1 MKKKLGSRLLST
13 LLALTMMLSY
23 LGFFAPVE
31 AEAAAVIEYAT
42 PATEEELNTVARWF
56 AANNGA
62 ADIGTFAKIING
74 ILYVWGSNQRNS
86 TGLTGLKYKDNAGNL
101 VDVATGTSVPV
112 PTPMGAEAFN
122 NEKCRYVVAAVSCF
136 YVLTEGTGINGDTGN
151 NIYTYGMQAQGGGYG
166 TRTSPNWNVYKLNT
180 DNIHNAGRY
189 VVRLKTHGCAVFA
202 QDDIGGWWSATCGSS
217 WVINMQNNESTGK
230 VAGTFYAIPTA
241 ITSKMGG
248 GIIDITGMWNYAT
261 LAIGANGKMYG
272 FGSYGNPGGNCIGV
286 PEGKVPSGQTN
297 VNGIDYGAVYS
308 QLTNVRFKSCN
319 GEDWSSVAVS
329 TDGDVWAWGLNSSSK
344 FGENYSESDF
354 DATHKV
360 FDHNVYQKKAVR
372 AWTSSYRLVV
382 LCDDNTVYAM
392 GDNSNGV
399 IIPGGGATVN
409 KLTQILSNIS
419 QNDTI
424 VGVFPTNVSQMC
436 ITKAGDMYFAGD
448 NASGAAGNGTTASA
462 PAGETT
468 TVTSPSMPP
477 TQPLTK
483 NLVTFE
489 LEVENKVDNTTEY
502 YTPTKAGNGTQY
514 IKKVGATE
522 STVSNI
528 TLDAGSNFK
537 LNVYF
542 EDFGKMNT
550 FVMPIRF
557 DPRYLEVV
565 NGNGKAY
572 SRASE
577 VITPGSLG
585 PSVGIEQTFDID
597 DWNGGSLAIGTKDG
611 TYPKISNADGWVS
624 VAGYSA
630 DTNPIIKGKVKMFSI
645 SFRARTTVTGNGIA
659 FDYATDENI
668 PEEVNTLG
676 YGYDVTCNGL
686 EHCKAYW
693 SLYNASGDGGESGY
707 FEFDTEPFPK
717 FNSKLVIL
725 TSLGMNLTYG
735 ATNTV
740 VPEAT
745 EADDVEHTPGWV
757 INWSNTSVTYT
768 VNALPYHKEGSN
780 NKAPG
785 ASFPQVDWS
794 FDTVK
799 ITGANNL
806 NREWEDYITIV
817 DQEDTFVKFKINP
830 NFHAVADEDDGYIRV
845 TATSQH
851 YTSVVATYYIVLRSF
866 NAPDTLEIAQK
877 DSTGALVQ
885 LGDDQTMIYHYR
897 SDESENRQFFV
908 DFGTAHNNLEVVWT
922 LLDKDGDPIDL
933 SDPAAKVTLTKGSD
947 GSATIEP
954 HYTTT
959 GDDYVILHVESL
971 YSSEKFDEV
980 KIKVQL
986 YTTNLGFTPNTIR
999 MAVMKEGMPSTVD
1012 LSKYLKV
1019 SPVDVYATDYT
1030 WTIESVP
1037 TRDPANATDVDP
1049 SFESGVT
1056 PVNYGSMG
1064 SGSTAATFTA
1074 FEWATPVASENG
1086 SELEEFVTVRVTENL
1101 SGKTADVKIAIMD
1114 LDCPIGIDQFVAT
1127 NNLGTQNDTVLV
1139 KDGLQLG
1146 DRIEFYPTYED
1157 AMNKTKRWNNTTIV
1171 EGMYPQFTFYVG
1183 DRSDSVMKGEGGFI
1197 AVRLYRVE
1205 TAGQP
1210 ETEYDPVPIS
1220 YSSEPSLVDGYIH
1233 LFGKNTGS
1241 IADKDIRVDLEGLN
1255 FKETVYTNSSGYF
1268 KFTKYIAPG
1277 TYNMV
1282 VSKKNYLTRRME
1294 ANSSG
1299 VGGIE
1304 IQVNDEGEFHIST
1317 YNQPILL
1324 FPGELTNDNAITVQD
1339 INYYVANWVGQY
1351 DGNIT
1356 DFELYDFLEDNLISA
1371 KDLELLL
1378 MRKDWISGS
1387 YPVWNVPSQR

>member
-1 MKKKLGSRLLST
+1 MKKKMGSRLLSL
-13 LLALTMMLSY
+13 LLAVTMVAGY
-23 LGFFAPVE
+23 LGMFAPVE
-31 AEAAAVIEYAT
+31 AEAASVIEYAT
-42 PATEEELNTVARWF
+42 PATDEELNTVSKWF
-56 AANNGA
+56 AATNGCEA
-62 ADIGTFAKIING
+62 TGTFAKIING
-74 ILYVWGSNQRNS
+74 TLYTWGSNVRNA

-101 VDVATGTSVPV
+101 VDVSTGAKVPV

-122 NEKCRYVVAAVSCF
+122 NEKCYYVVSAVSCWF
-136 YVLTEGTGINGDTGN
+136 VLTEGTGLNGDTGN
-151 NIYTYGMQAQGGGYG
+151 NIYTYGLQAQGGAFG

-180 DNIHNAGRY
+180 DAIHNAGKY
-189 VVRLKTHGCAVFA
+189 VVKLKTHGGVCFA
-202 QDDIGGWWSATCGSS
+202 QDNTGGWWS
-217 WVINMQNNESTGK
+217 VSTGLSS
-230 VAGTFYAIPTA
+230 VIALQNARTDFSHGVFYPVDSEIVT
-241 ITSKMGG
+241 KLGG
-248 GIIDITGMWNYAT
+248 SIIDITGMWNYAT

-272 FGSYGNPGGNCIGV
+272 FGSYGTPGSNSIGV
-286 PEGKVPSGQTN
+286 TEDRVPSGQTN

-329 TDGDVWAWGLNSSSK
+329 TDGDVWAWGRNDGNK
-344 FGENYSESDF
+344 FGANYSISDF
-354 DATHKV
+354 DASHKV

-372 AWTSSYRLVV
+372 AWTSSYRMVI

-399 IIPGGGATVN
+399 IIPGGGATVD
-409 KLTQILSNIS
+409 KLTQIMTDIS
-419 QNDTI
+419 QTDTI
-424 VGVFPTNVSQMC
+424 VGVFPGNDSQMT
-436 ITKAGDMYFAGD
+436 ITKAGDMYFAGS
-448 NASGAAGNGTTASA
+448 NASGGAGNGTTESA
-462 PAGETT
+462 PPGEST

-477 TQPLTK
+477 SQPLTK

-502 YTPTKAGNGTQY
+502 YTPTKAGNGIQY
-514 IKKVGATE
+514 VKKVDSTE
-522 STVSNI
+522 TTVSNI

-542 EDFGKMNT
+542 DDFGKLNT

-557 DPRYLEVV
+557 NPNQLEVV

-572 SRASE
+572 SRKSE
-577 VITPGSLG
+577 VITPGALG
-585 PSVGIEQTFDID
+585 ASVGIEQCFDIT
-597 DWNGGSLAIGTKDG
+597 DWNGGSLAVGTKDG

-630 DTNPIIKGKVKMFSI
+630 DPNPIIKGKVKMFSI

-659 FDYATDENI
+659 FDYATDENV
-668 PEEVNTLG
+668 PEDVNTIG

-686 EHCKAYW
+686 EHNKAYW
-693 SLYNASGDGGESGY
+693 SLYNASGNGGESGY
-707 FEFDTEPFPK
+707 FEFDTEPFPR

-745 EADDVEHTPGWV
+745 DADGVEHTPGWV

-780 NKAPG
+780 PKAPG

-817 DQEDTFVKFKINP
+817 DTQDTFVKFKINP
-830 NFHAVADEDDGYIRV
+830 NFKAVADEDDGYIRV
-845 TATSQH
+845 TAKSQH

-866 NAPDTLEIAQK
+866 AAPDVLEIAQK
-877 DSTGALVQ
+877 DSSGALVQ
-885 LGDDQTMIYHYR
+885 LGDNETKIYHYR
-897 SDESENRQFFV
+897 ADPDENRVFYV
-908 DFGTAHNNLEVVWT
+908 DFGTAKNNLEVVWT

-933 SDPAAKVTLTKGSD
+933 SDPAAKVTMTKNAD

-954 HYTTT
+954 HYTTV
-959 GDDYVILHVESL
+959 GEDYVILHVESL
-971 YSSEKFDEV
+971 YDSSKCDEI

-986 YTTNLGFTPNTIR
+986 YATELGFSPNTIR
-999 MAVMKEGMPSTVD
+999 MAVMKDGIPSTVD

-1019 SPVDVYATDYT
+1019 SPVDVYATDYSWAIVDT
-1030 WTIESVP
+1030 P
-1037 TRDPANATDVDP
+1037 TRDPSNATDVDP
-1049 SFESGVT
+1049 GFISGTT
-1056 PVNYGSMG
+1056 PVNYGTMG
-1064 SGSTAATFTA
+1064 TGSTAAVFTA
-1074 FEWATPVASENG
+1074 FEWATPVASEDG

-1101 SGKTADVKIAIMD
+1101 SGKTADIKIAIMD
-1114 LDCPIGIDQFVAT
+1114 LNSPIGIDQFVAT

-1157 AMNKTKRWNNTTIV
+1157 AMKKNNRWNNTTIV

-1183 DRSDSVMKGEGGFI
+1183 DRTSSVMKGEGGFM

-1210 ETEYDPVPIS
+1210 EVEYDPVPIN

-1294 ANSSG
+1294 SNSSG
-1299 VGGIE
+1299 VGGIKIE
-1304 IQVNDEGEFHIST
+1304 VNDEGEFHIST

-1339 INYYVANWVGQY
+1339 INYYVQNWVGQY

-1356 DFELYDFLEDNLISA
+1356 DFDIYDFYEDNLISL

-1387 YPVWNVPSQR
+1387 YPVWNVPGQR